1 MPFHGSLCDL
11 ITYREHVPVRI
22 CVVFQNPTWFLISYC
37 LAGSSVPV
45 HGLTVQ
51 LQALEMSGREAC
63 APMKQ
68 KAWGPGSRGER
79 VPLGPWRSPPIEACV
94 IDSGGG
100 APFQI
105 YPGGFSPLYSVSG
118 YDCVWGGTGQ
128 TDWVLEPSVREGW
141 WGRSVEGEC
150 SQGPCSWREG
160 GGRRGKG
167 IRHREDLPCARRRA
181 RCLTCLLCL
190 LLIRTLRGKHRR
202 PISQI
207 WKPRHREVLSALAV
221 SSH

>member
-1 MPFHGSLCDL
+1 M
-11 ITYREHVPVRI
+11 
-22 CVVFQNPTWFLISYC
+22 
-37 LAGSSVPV
+37 
-45 HGLTVQ
+45 
-51 LQALEMSGREAC
+51 GREF
-63 APMKQ
+63 P
-68 KAWGPGSRGER
+68 RG
-79 VPLGPWRSPPIEACV
+79 LGAHPPIEACV

-118 YDCVWGGTGQ
+118 CDCVWGGTGQ

-181 RCLTCLLCL
+181 RCFTCLLCL